1 VVILSFS
8 KDDFDVLVV
17 DDTEL
22 NRQLFSAML
31 KKIGYSVRAA
41 ADGPSALKSFAEK
54 RPDMVLMDVQM
65 PGMDGFEVVREM
77 RKMCAEWFPIIFISA
92 NTSNEHVIQGLSSG
106 GDDYLFKPLHYDIF
120 KAKVANFKERL
131 QMLLELQQYSLR
143 TKEESEAAHEFM
155 KHFTQLNR
163 IKDPMVEFF
172 MKPAAVFS
180 GDLIAFAR
188 TPDNRLNLLL
198 ADSAGHGLTSAL
210 SVIPLTQP
218 FYAMSHKG
226 YELSSIAHSINKH
239 VREYLPLPRY
249 VAAILVSIDSDHNTL
264 QVWNGGCP
272 PAVLVSED
280 GREIVHQFV
289 SRHLPLGVRSPE
301 NFDAST
307 ELHNLSEQTYK
318 LMMCSDGALETLV
331 GYGKETDALAFLRN
345 ATAREAGSLFQ
356 GLSATLNEALHGEL
370 PQDDVALLLATCSG
384 NKLGVVQANYKAN
397 EPQWTSDLHL
407 EEALKLGPTLWEFSV
422 TLTAPQL
429 KHLDAVPFLLGI
441 TQQIDGAKTDSKI
454 FMVLSELFNNALDHG
469 LLNLDSS
476 IKNGPDGMEKYYET
490 RLERLSQLEAGEIS
504 IRLVKQRVAGEN
516 YLKISFK
523 DSGAGFDY
531 SQFSLGQSTASQ
543 QRHGRGIL
551 LLASLCNY
559 LEYSGNGSAVAAR
572 VSVA

>member
-1 VVILSFS
+1 MATLSFS
-8 KDDFDVLVV
+8 NENFDVLVV

-22 NRQLFSAML
+22 NRQLLSAML
-31 KKIGYSVRAA
+31 KKIGYSVRVAV
-41 ADGPSALKSFAEK
+41 DGQSGLSAFAEK

-65 PGMDGFEVVREM
+65 PGMDGFAVVREM
-77 RKMCAEWFPIIFISA
+77 RKLCTAWFPIIFISA
-92 NTSNEHVIQGLSSG
+92 NTSNEHVVEGLNSG
-106 GDDYLFKPLHYDIF
+106 GDDYLFKPIHYDVF

-131 QMLLELQQYSLR
+131 QMLLELQQYHLR

-163 IKDPMVEFF
+163 IKDSMVQFY
-172 MKPAAVFS
+172 MKSAEVFS

-226 YELSSIAHSINKH
+226 YELASIAQSINKH

-249 VAAILVSIDSDHNTL
+249 VAAILVSIDSAHNTV

-280 GREIVHQFV
+280 GREVIHQFA
-289 SRHLPLGVRSPE
+289 SKHLPLGVVSPE
-301 NFDAST
+301 LFDTST

-318 LMMCSDGALETLV
+318 LMLCSDGALEALV
-331 GYGKETDALAFLRN
+331 GYGKETDALDFLRN
-345 ATAREAGSLFQ
+345 ATARNAGSLFE
-356 GLSATLNEALHGEL
+356 GLSATLNEALHGEI

-384 NKLGVVQANYKAN
+384 SKQGTAPLNIQTSA
-397 EPQWTSDLHL
+397 PQWESGLHL
-407 EEALKLGPTLWEFSV
+407 EEAFKHGQIVWEFSIV
-422 TLTAPQL
+422 LTALQL
-429 KHLDAVPFLLGI
+429 KHLDVVPFLLSI
-441 TQQIDGAKTDSKI
+441 AQQIDGNKTDSKA

-476 IKNGPDGMEKYYET
+476 LKNEPDGMEKYYEA
-490 RLERLSQLEAGEIS
+490 RAERLNALESGEIS
-504 IRLVKQRVAGEN
+504 IRIAKQQVANEN
-516 YLKISFK
+516 YLKVTFK
-523 DSGAGFDY
+523 DSGEGFDY
-531 SQFSLGQSTASQ
+531 SQFNFGEASTSNE
-543 QRHGRGIL
+543 RHGRGIL
-551 LLASLCNY
+551 LLATLCNY
-559 LEYSGNGSAVAAR
+559 LEYSGNGSLVNAR
-572 VSVA
+572 MVL